1 MVECY
6 LLTGDQR
13 VIVEPGPYRTE
24 DTIVKESV
32 LINVYRNT
40 YLTLEKNLVLNHL
53 TTHHT
58 EPDMTATYAALRA
71 HMHTSRP
78 HVFQP
83 GRRTA
88 YEIPDMFNKG
98 LMAFA
103 GASTNNPDDEGGT
116 GEEEEDAT
124 VDGEDDDDERAPDI
138 DDLNVE
144 LDF

>member
-1 MVECY
+1 M
-6 LLTGDQR
+6 DQR
-13 VIVEPGPYRTE
+13 VVVEPGPYRTE

-32 LINVYRNT
+32 LINVYRNS

-58 EPDMTATYAALRA
+58 EPDMTATYTALRA
-71 HMHTSRP
+71 HMHASQP

-83 GRRTA
+83 GKRAVA

-98 LMAFA
+98 IMAFA
-103 GASTNNPDDEGGT
+103 GPSTNSADDEDGV
-116 GEEEEDAT
+116 GEEDEDAMM
-124 VDGEDDDDERAPDI
+124 DNDDDDDDERAPDI